1 MSFYSRHINILF
13 TLYQDC
19 CVGLEMDCWIVWIS
33 AILSQFLNEDK
44 LKCGFDWYCIQDK
57 NESI

>member
-1 MSFYSRHINILF
+1 MSFYSRYINILF

-19 CVGLEMDCWIVWIS
+19 CVGLEIACWIVWIS

-44 LKCGFDWYCIQDK
+44 LKCCFDW
-57 NESI
+57 